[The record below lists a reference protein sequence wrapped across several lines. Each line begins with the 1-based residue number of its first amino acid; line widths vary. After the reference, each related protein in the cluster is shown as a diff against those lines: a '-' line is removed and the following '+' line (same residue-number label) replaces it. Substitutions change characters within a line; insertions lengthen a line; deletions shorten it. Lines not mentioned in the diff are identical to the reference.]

1 MAVPRYPRRSLAPGG
16 VKEERVMRKTKL
28 LRLLRNVS
36 IGLALALVLSGAG
49 GTPEEAGART
59 GVVYLARHAETE
71 GEDPVGRWLSAVGLA
86 RAEALAE
93 ELAGAGIET
102 IYTTDYR
109 RTRETAAPLAER
121 LGLEPVLYDPD
132 DLAGFA
138 ARLREALGQAG
149 GTVLVMGH
157 SNTTNEL
164 VAFLGGE
171 PGAPIAEDEHDRL
184 YRVELPSGRTE
195 VFRFG
200 SPAPKA
206 VPNPEPDG
214 G

>member
-1 MAVPRYPRRSLAPGG
+1 MIARLEMTPLRPIRILVLG
-16 VKEERVMRKTKL
+16 VC
-28 LRLLRNVS
+28 
-36 IGLALALVLSGAG
+36 LALVLLAAG
-49 GTPEEAGART
+49 GTPPEPVGAT
-59 GVVYLARHAETE
+59 GTVYLARHGETE
-71 GEDPVGRWLSAVGLA
+71 GEDPVGRWLSAAGRA
-86 RAEALAE
+86 RAEALAD

-138 ARLREALGQAG
+138 ARLREELGEAG

-171 PGAPIAEDEHDRL
+171 PGTPIAEDEHDRL
-184 YRVELPSGRTE
+184 YRVELPSGATE
-195 VFRFG
+195 LLRFG
-200 SPAPKA
+200 PPAAGAEAGPG
-206 VPNPEPDG
+206 PDG
-214 G
+214 P

>member
-1 MAVPRYPRRSLAPGG
+1 AAL
-16 VKEERVMRKTKL
+16 
-28 LRLLRNVS
+28 
-36 IGLALALVLSGAG
+36 LALGLLACTSTPGAEAG
-49 GTPEEAGART
+49 GSPAATNTTA
-59 GVVYLARHAETE
+59 VVYLARHGETE
-71 GEDPVGRWLSAVGLA
+71 GEDPVGRWLSAAGRA

-138 ARLREALGQAG
+138 ARLREELGEAG

-171 PGAPIAEDEHDRL
+171 PGTPIAEDEHDRL
-184 YRVELPSGRTE
+184 YRVELPSGATE
-195 VFRFG
+195 LLRFG
-200 SPAPKA
+200 PPAA
-206 VPNPEPDG
+206 EPETGPGPDG
-214 G
+214 P

>member
-1 MAVPRYPRRSLAPGG
+1 MRIPLRPIRRFLPG
-16 VKEERVMRKTKL
+16 TL
-28 LRLLRNVS
+28 
-36 IGLALALVLSGAG
+36 LALGLLACTPTRGAEAG
-49 GTPEEAGART
+49 GSPPAADAAA
-59 GVVYLARHAETE
+59 VVYLARHGETE
-71 GEDPVGRWLSAVGLA
+71 GDDPVGRWLSAAGWA
-86 RAEALAE
+86 RAEALAD
-93 ELAGAGIET
+93 ELAGAGIGT

-121 LGLEPVLYDPD
+121 LGLEPVVYDPN

-138 ARLREALGQAG
+138 ARVREALGEAG

-200 SPAPKA
+200 SPAA
-206 VPNPEPDG
+206 EPEADPGPDG
-214 G
+214 P